1 MRNDVEPSNSPAQT
15 TQTPDMY
22 NRLLT
27 TMHGGTPDRWP
38 FVARIELWYSS
49 HSRAGTLPAR
59 YMEPSADQD
68 PSVISIF
75 TVPIRKDFRGARLT
89 DIHRDIGMG
98 QQLQGI
104 AHSRRL
110 RGVELVM
117 RIDDEEFYHE
127 QDPVVDYFPRLFDC
141 LLMDQPG
148 DTTAEFITPKGTLI
162 AKSTLVEDMIV
173 SGTIPVLTE
182 HPVKSMDDFP
192 ALEYIYTHAEFV
204 PKFDWVYDSQ
214 KRMGHDGFV
223 AAMLDRIPF
232 QKMALDLIGEVPTFY
247 ALYDNPSLIEKT
259 MALMNEVTLD
269 DIRHLAEF
277 DWPYIQFDD
286 NLDGMITNPK
296 LFPEYCLP
304 YYHRYTDLF
313 HAQGKKV
320 GSHTDGNLKRLL
332 KLLPESGLDVF
343 ESFTPFPLTELT
355 FAEAFTEWQGK
366 GPLIWGGIPSSIL
379 QVDTSQEDFEK
390 YIDNMLN
397 LVGSK
402 PMLFGVA
409 DLVTSDNLIERVRY
423 IAQRIEQHK
432 IN

>member
-1 MRNDVEPSNSPAQT
+1 MEKTITPPQIK
-15 TQTPDMY
+15 QTPNMY
-22 NRLLT
+22 DRLLT
-27 TMHGGTPDRWP
+27 TMRGGTPDRWP
-38 FVARIELWYSS
+38 FVARMELWYSS
-49 HSRAGTLPAR
+49 HSRAGTLPAK
-59 YMEPSADQD
+59 YMQPSADQD
-68 PSVISIF
+68 PSVISTF
-75 TVPIRKDFRGARLT
+75 TVPIRKDFQGARLT
-89 DIHRDIGMG
+89 EIHRDVGMG

-110 RGVELVM
+110 RGVELIM
-117 RIDDEEFYHE
+117 RLDDKEFRHE
-127 QDPVVDYFPRLFDC
+127 MDPVVDYFPRLFND
-141 LLMDQPG
+141 LLLDQAG
-148 DTTAEFITPKGTLI
+148 DTTVEYITPKGTLVC
-162 AKSTLVEDMIV
+162 KSTLVEDMIT

-182 HPVKSMDDFP
+182 HPVKGMDDFP

-204 PKFDWVYDSQ
+204 PKFDWVYENQ

-247 ALYDNPSLIEKT
+247 ALYDNPQLIEKT

-269 DIRHLAEF
+269 DIHHLREF

-296 LFPEYCLP
+296 LFPDYCLP
-304 YYHRYTDLF
+304 YYQRYTELF
-313 HAQGKKV
+313 HGQGKKV

-332 KLLPESGLDVF
+332 SLLPETGLDVY
-343 ESFTPFPLTELT
+343 ESVTPFPLTELT
-355 FAEAFTEWQGK
+355 FAEAFTAWRGK

-379 QVDTSQEDFEK
+379 QADTSQEDFEK
-390 YIDNMLN
+390 HISDMLEV
-397 LVGSK
+397 VGSS

-423 IAQRIEQHK
+423 IAEQIEAHK